1 MLRFV
6 VPDPGGA
13 VSKAFAERHVH
24 LFAADDLPLQASIT
38 LEPSSAWPGMCVIRA
53 ERTGNE
59 SAGLCLQIP
68 VPGPEGAGALG
79 LLTLQT
85 CLLPDRKATDQ
96 PYVLWL
102 ELARHRLM
110 LVFNKLEEWGLFDL
124 SGEDPVLAEFE
135 KARQEFTA
143 ALVACGRAEHAG
155 DGANG
160 GANGGAGAKNA
171 AQIAADLIASSE
183 RAARSLSLAIDAGER
198 LALIDADRQVKG
210 RISGELY
217 ARAVRRFTALT
228 GETPGGAGGV
238 GGAVNVP
245 GQGGVVH
252 PATAAIGC
260 VATPSAFTEVAQKV
274 ASACGDFVSVP
285 TRWSAMEP
293 SEGKYHWGPTDRWI
307 EWAVRVAKMP
317 VVAGPLIDLR
327 ASTVPESVLIWENDY
342 ETLRDL
348 VVEHVQAV
356 VTRYRRTVTR
366 WTVASGLHASNHFRL
381 TYEQII
387 DLTRISILLVR
398 KLHPGAKIQVE
409 ISEPWGEYHARQRK
423 SLPALLYT
431 DALAQGLGANLSVDA
446 IALRVQMGQAA
457 SGRTAR
463 DVLAF
468 SAMLDRYAAFEKPL
482 AVTMLGCPSLD
493 APPIAGAPLPT
504 APPPA
509 PDEDDLPLMP
519 APGGELAI
527 ARTPGTWRGVW
538 SEEQQAEWLAPF
550 LCVALSKPSVH
561 SVCWQELADV
571 PAVPGSAPDMPGGGL
586 VNLAGQPK
594 PAARKL
600 AEIRKALRENRSPIG
615 ALNLLQRGS

>member
-13 VSKAFAERHVH
+13 VSKAFAERHAH
-24 LFAADDLPLQASIT
+24 LFAADDLPLQATIT
-38 LEPSSAWPGMCVIRA
+38 IEPASAWPGMCVIRA
-53 ERTGNE
+53 ERSGNE

-68 VPGPEGAGALG
+68 VPAPEGSGSLG

-110 LVFNKLEEWGLFDL
+110 LVFNKLEEWGLFELAGD
-124 SGEDPVLAEFE
+124 DPVLAEFE

-155 DGANG
+155 DS
-160 GANGGAGAKNA
+160 AGADA
-171 AQIAADLIASSE
+171 ARIASDLIASSD
-183 RAARSLSLAIDAGER
+183 RAARSLALAIDAGER
-198 LALIDADRQVKG
+198 LALIDADRQIKG

-217 ARAVRRFTALT
+217 ARAVKRFTTLT
-228 GETPGGAGGV
+228 GEAPGA

-260 VATPSAFTEVAQKV
+260 VATPAAFNEVVQKV
-274 ASACGDFVSVP
+274 ASACGDFVSIP

-293 SEGKYHWGPTDRWI
+293 SEGKYNWGPTDRWI

-327 ASTVPESVLIWENDY
+327 ATTVPESVLIWENDY

-366 WTVASGLHASNHFRL
+366 WTVASGLHASAHFRL

-387 DLTRISILLVR
+387 DLTRIAILLVR
-398 KLHPGAKIQVE
+398 KLHPTAKIQVE

-431 DALAQGLGANLSVDA
+431 DALAQGLGANLAVDA
-446 IALRVQMGQAA
+446 IGLRVQMGQAA
-457 SGRTAR
+457 SGRSAR
-463 DVLAF
+463 DLLAF
-468 SAMLDRYAAFEKPL
+468 SALLDRYAAFEKPL
-482 AVTMLGCPSLD
+482 ALTMLGCPSID
-493 APPIAGAPLPT
+493 SPPT
-504 APPPA
+504 PA
-509 PDEDDLPLMP
+509 PSVPAPAPINDDDDDDLPLMP
-519 APGGELAI
+519 APSAEPAI
-527 ARTPGTWRGVW
+527 ARTPGTWRSAW
-538 SEEQQAEWLAPF
+538 SDEQQAEWLAPF

-571 PAVPGSAPDMPGGGL
+571 PASPGSAPDMPGGGL
-586 VNLAGQPK
+586 VSAGGQLK
-594 PAARKL
+594 PAARRM
-600 AEIRKALRENRSPIG
+600 AEIRKALRENRSPIA
-615 ALNLLQRGS
+615 ALNLLRRGV